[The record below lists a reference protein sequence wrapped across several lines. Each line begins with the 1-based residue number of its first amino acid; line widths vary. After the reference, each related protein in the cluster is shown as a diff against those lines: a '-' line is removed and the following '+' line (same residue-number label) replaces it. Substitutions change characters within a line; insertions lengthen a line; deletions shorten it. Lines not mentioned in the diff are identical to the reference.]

1 MLENQESKM
10 NRVLASLASSKPG
23 TWFFLNVAPPID
35 RVLLR
40 WSKGRI
46 SLGGTMPICLLETIG
61 AKSGQ
66 PRSTPLM
73 YLRDGERFVLIGSR
87 GGNPRHPAWVHNLRK
102 TPQATVLAMGHRHRV
117 NTHEAEGEDRS
128 RLWAQAREVYFGYD
142 VYQERAGT
150 RRIPVVVLTPV
161 D

>member
-1 MLENQESKM
+1 M

-117 NTHEAEGEDRS
+117 NTHEAEGEERA

-161 D
+161 GD

>member
-1 MLENQESKM
+1 M
-10 NRVLASLASSKPG
+10 NRVLASLTSSKPG

-46 SLGGTMPICLLETIG
+46 SLGVNQPICLLETIG
-61 AKSGQ
+61 AKTGEL
-66 PRSTPLM
+66 RSTPLL

-102 TPQATVLAMGHRHRV
+102 TSEATLLAEGRRHRV
-117 NTHEAEGEDRS
+117 TSHEAEGEERA
-128 RLWAQAREVYFGYD
+128 RLWAQARDVYFGYD

-150 RRIPVVVLTPV
+150 RRIPVVVLTPMT

>member
-1 MLENQESKM
+1 M
-10 NRVLASLASSKPG
+10 NRVLASLTSSKPG

-46 SLGGTMPICLLETIG
+46 SLGVNQPICLLETIG
-61 AKSGQ
+61 AKTGEL
-66 PRSTPLM
+66 RSTPLL

-102 TPQATVLAMGHRHRV
+102 TPQATVLAEGRRHRV
-117 NTHEAEGEDRS
+117 SAHEAEGEERS

-161 D
+161 GD

>member
-1 MLENQESKM
+1 M
-10 NRVLASLASSKPG
+10 NRALASITASKPG

-40 WSKGRI
+40 WSKGRF
-46 SLGGTMPICLLETIG
+46 SLAGSLPICLLETIG

-102 TPQATVLAMGHRHRV
+102 TPRATVLAEGRRHRV
-117 NTHEAEGEDRS
+117 TAHEAEGEERT
-128 RLWAQAREVYFGYD
+128 RLWAQALEVYLGYD
-142 VYQERAGT
+142 VYQERAGQ

-161 D
+161 AD